1 MSEPSLDASLGSL
14 ELGVLFSTLLY
25 GVMIVQCYTYYQAG
39 FKDAWLVKALVRKKI
54 PWKSHASD
62 KALPDHLRNVRAC
75 PGCLHPTHNGYPLV
89 DLSRPFTQSISGY
102 SSIP

>member
-39 FKDAWLVKALVRKKI
+39 FKDAWLVKALVRKK
-54 PWKSHASD
+54 SHGN
-62 KALPDHLRNVRAC
+62 LTHLTKLFQIIFVM
-75 PGCLHPTHNGYPLV
+75 
-89 DLSRPFTQSISGY
+89 
-102 SSIP
+102 